1 MKEGFT
7 IIERLK
13 LPSDFNAL
21 VDVENLVDRV
31 CSDLGIQE
39 EAYGNVL
46 IAVTEAVN
54 NAIHHGNEMKN
65 NLFVDVAVGNNTDQ
79 FCFNISDEGNGFN
92 YDSLPDPTAPE
103 NILKENGRGIFL
115 MKNLA
120 DDVVFERNGS
130 SVFIYFVK

>member
-21 VDVENLVDRV
+21 VDVENLIDRV
-31 CSDLGIQE
+31 CTDLGIQE

-54 NAIHHGNEMKN
+54 NAVNHGNKFNN
-65 NLFVDVAVGNNTDQ
+65 NLSVHVSVGDHSEQ
-79 FCFNISDEGNGFN
+79 FCFNIVDEGLGFDYEN
-92 YDSLPDPTAPE
+92 LPDPTAPE

-120 DDVVFERNGS
+120 DEVVFDKNGS
-130 SVFIYFVK
+130 SVFIYFTK

>member
-7 IIERLK
+7 IIKRLK

-21 VDVENLVDRV
+21 VDVENLIDRV
-31 CSDLGIQE
+31 CTDLGIQE

-54 NAIHHGNEMKN
+54 NAVNHGNKLNN
-65 NLFVDVAVGNNTDQ
+65 NLFVDVSVGDHSEQ
-79 FCFNISDEGNGFN
+79 FCFNIVDEGQGFD
-92 YDSLPDPTAPE
+92 YDNLPDPTAPE

-120 DDVVFERNGS
+120 DEIVFDKNGS
-130 SVFIYFVK
+130 SVFIYFTK

>member
-21 VDVENLVDRV
+21 VDVENLIDRV
-31 CSDLGIQE
+31 CTDLGIQE

-54 NAIHHGNEMKN
+54 NAVNHGNKLNN
-65 NLFVDVAVGNNTDQ
+65 NLSVHVSVGDHSEQ
-79 FCFNISDEGNGFN
+79 FCFNIVDEGLGFDYEN
-92 YDSLPDPTAPE
+92 LPDPTAPE

-120 DDVVFERNGS
+120 DEVVFDKNGS
-130 SVFIYFVK
+130 SVFIYFTK

>member
-21 VDVENLVDRV
+21 VDVENLIDRV
-31 CSDLGIQE
+31 CTDLGVQE

-54 NAIHHGNEMKN
+54 NAVHHGNQLQKDLLVE
-65 NLFVDVAVGNNTDQ
+65 VAVGDSTDQ
-79 FCFNISDEGNGFN
+79 FCFNIVDQGKGFDFMN
-92 YDSLPDPTAPE
+92 LPDPTAPE
-103 NILKENGRGIFL
+103 NLLKENGRGIFL

-120 DDVVFERNGS
+120 DEVIFENNGKN
-130 SVFIYFVK
+130 VFIYFSK

>member
-21 VDVENLVDRV
+21 VDVENLIDRV
-31 CSDLGIQE
+31 CTDLGIQE

-54 NAIHHGNEMKN
+54 NAVHHGNQLQKDLLVE
-65 NLFVDVAVGNNTDQ
+65 VAVGDSTDQ
-79 FCFNISDEGNGFN
+79 FCFNIIDQGKGFDFMN
-92 YDSLPDPTAPE
+92 LPDPTAPE
-103 NILKENGRGIFL
+103 NLLKENGRGIFL

-120 DDVVFERNGS
+120 DEVIFENNGKN
-130 SVFIYFVK
+130 VFIYFSK

>member
-21 VDVENLVDRV
+21 VDVENLIDRV
-31 CSDLGIQE
+31 CTDLGIQE

-54 NAIHHGNEMKN
+54 NAVHHGNQLQKDLLVE
-65 NLFVDVAVGNNTDQ
+65 VAVGDSTDQ
-79 FCFNISDEGNGFN
+79 FCFNVIDQGKGFDFMN
-92 YDSLPDPTAPE
+92 LPDPTAPE
-103 NILKENGRGIFL
+103 NLLKENGRGIFL

-120 DDVVFERNGS
+120 DEVIFENNGKN
-130 SVFIYFVK
+130 VFIYFSK